1 MFEKFLERFRGSSRE
16 PDDLSVGSKRPG
28 DFIEPE
34 EGEELIL
41 PNPHDEDE
49 VAEE

>member
-1 MFEKFLERFRGSSRE
+1 MLPGAGRPGARHEA
-16 PDDLSVGSKRPG
+16 PG

-41 PNPHDEDE
+41 PNPHDEDGE
-49 VAEE
+49 NP